1 VTLQVLLVLIFL
13 ASMGLVI
20 SALYFAVAAP
30 AEKKQLRTRFAVLRD
45 LAQTETGD
53 LETLLLRSEVVSNI
67 PAIHRLLIRLPGM
80 KGLQLYVQ
88 QSATPITVGMLLLL
102 SFLGFSFAALAV
114 LALRVPALLALIVGA
129 IVGSVPWIV
138 MAVLRQ
144 RRFLRFEELFPD
156 AMDLLARAVRA
167 GHAFT
172 SGLEMIAKEMP
183 KPVSEEF
190 QKVYDQQNLGL
201 PLRDALANL
210 VKRMPLPDVR
220 IFVTALMIQRESGGN
235 LAEILDNLSMVIRE
249 RFKLMRQIKVYTA
262 QGRLTLII
270 LTIMPPFFLLMSYL
284 MRPDYIKPLF
294 TEPEGHRLLI
304 YAIVLQIIG
313 FFVIRKIVQ
322 PKV

>member
-1 VTLQVLLVLIFL
+1 MNIQLLLVLIFL
-13 ASMGLVI
+13 AAMGLVL
-20 SALYFAVAAP
+20 SALYFVVAAP
-30 AEKKQLRTRFAVLRD
+30 AEKRQLRDRFATLRD
-45 LAQTETGD
+45 LSQTESGD
-53 LETLLLRSEVVSNI
+53 LETLLLRSEVLSNI
-67 PAIHRLLIRLPGM
+67 PAFHKLLIQLPWA
-80 KGLQLYVQ
+80 KSLQLYVQ
-88 QSATPITVGMLLLL
+88 QSALPVTVGMLLLL
-102 SFLGFSFAALAV
+102 SFLGSAFSLLLILAANM
-114 LALRVPALLALIVGA
+114 PFLLALIVG
-129 IVGSVPWIV
+129 IMVGAVPWIV
-138 MAVLRQ
+138 IAVIRQ

-156 AMDLLARAVRA
+156 SMDLLARAVRA

-190 QKVYDQQNLGL
+190 QRVYDQQNLGL
-201 PLRDALANL
+201 PIRDSLYNL

-249 RFKLMRQIKVYTA
+249 RFKLMRQIKVFTA

-284 MRPDYIKPLF
+284 LRPDYIKPLF
-294 TEPEGHRLLI
+294 VEPEGHRLLI
-304 YAIVLQIIG
+304 YGIVLQVIG
-313 FFVIRKIVQ
+313 FFVIRKIIQ